1 MKMMLP
7 CTEVARLVSQGLD
20 RRLGFGERVALRVH
34 FAICEGCSNFDRQ
47 MKLLREAVRQLGE
60 VDAPPGT
67 GPQST

>member
-1 MKMMLP
+1 MKMMLA
-7 CTEVARLVSQGLD
+7 CKEVTRLVSQGLD

-60 VDAPPGT
+60 VD
-67 GPQST
+67 GPRGAGRQST